1 MTGTGD
7 RVADPRTPDTWQQML
22 FDQLARIEQRF
33 NELMTRAE
41 WAAHKESIDAS
52 MRDMHRRIDD
62 VQTRSATA
70 LADLK
75 AESWSVHRELDA
87 DIESVKAAATEDRKS
102 REKEGSQRRFTV
114 VMAVFSGVLAL
125 ANGVVLLVVTGVL
138 GG

>member
-1 MTGTGD
+1 M
-7 RVADPRTPDTWQQML
+7 PRTPDAWQMIL
-22 FDQLARIEQRF
+22 DQLSRIEQRF

-62 VQTRSATA
+62 VQARSATS
-70 LADLK
+70 LAEWK
-75 AESWSVHRELDA
+75 AESSSAHKELDTE
-87 DIESVKAAATEDRKS
+87 IEAVRSDVAEDRKGKQ
-102 REKEGSQRRFTV
+102 KEESQRRFTI

-125 ANGVVLLVVTGVL
+125 ANGVVLLVVTGVF

>member
-1 MTGTGD
+1 M
-7 RVADPRTPDTWQQML
+7 PRTPDAWQMIL
-22 FDQLARIEQRF
+22 DQLSRIEQRF

-62 VQTRSATA
+62 VQARSATS
-70 LADLK
+70 LAEWK
-75 AESWSVHRELDA
+75 AESSSAHKDLDTE
-87 DIESVKAAATEDRKS
+87 IEAVRSDVAEDRKGKQ
-102 REKEGSQRRFTV
+102 KEESQRRFTI

-125 ANGVVLLVVTGVL
+125 ANGVVLLVVTGVF